1 MWKRSLLPLLLLLL
15 SLQPLFSE
23 GEPDPA
29 AMTDSEIFAELS
41 MISGRQ
47 LKRWETLETE
57 LPKLQ
62 LESDALKTDLETLS
76 ISLSQAE
83 QTLQDRTSSLQSSVD
98 ELQSEARTAR
108 IWNIVLLVLAGA
120 ATGLAIWA
128 VAQ

>member
-1 MWKRSLLPLLLLLL
+1 
-15 SLQPLFSE
+15 
-23 GEPDPA
+23 
-29 AMTDSEIFAELS
+29 MTDSEIFAELS

-47 LKRWETLETE
+47 LKRWETLETG
-57 LPKLQ
+57 LPRLQ

>member
-1 MWKRSLLPLLLLLL
+1 MWRRSLLPLLLLLL

-47 LKRWETLETE
+47 LKRWETLETG
-57 LPKLQ
+57 LPRLQ

>member
-1 MWKRSLLPLLLLLL
+1 MWRRSLLPLLLLLL

>member
-1 MWKRSLLPLLLLLL
+1 MWRRSLLPLLLLLL

-57 LPKLQ
+57 LPRLQ

>member
-83 QTLQDRTSSLQSSVD
+83 QTLQDRTSSLQSSVN